1 VDDRGEI
8 VTGDH
13 ILYVC
18 ANYLAELGEL
28 SEKTVVATVM
38 SNYGLFQSLKACG
51 IRCDK
56 TAVGDRYVYEH
67 MAAHGL
73 SLGGEQSGHIIF
85 AKHATTGDGILT
97 ALKLMEV
104 MLAKKKKMSELIASF
119 HFYPQELRSLP
130 VCDKHKAATA
140 PEVLAAVEQ
149 ACGALEGKGR
159 ALLRPSGTEDVLR
172 LMVEAP
178 DAQTCHAHAHAIEN
192 VLRREGYMR

>member
-1 VDDRGEI
+1 
-8 VTGDH
+8 
-13 ILYVC
+13 
-18 ANYLAELGEL
+18 
-28 SEKTVVATVM
+28 
-38 SNYGLFQSLKACG
+38 
-51 IRCDK
+51 
-56 TAVGDRYVYEH
+56 
-67 MAAHGL
+67 
-73 SLGGEQSGHIIF
+73 
-85 AKHATTGDGILT
+85 
-97 ALKLMEV
+97 MEV
-104 MLAKKKKMSELIASF
+104 MLAKKKKMSELIAPF